1 MFELYKMGAGMMEK
15 RKATSPGSGY
25 WYSIDALRTIAVLS
39 VVAIHTVP
47 FEQIYPNFT
56 FALTNI
62 FGRFAVPFFFIVS
75 GYLYA
80 LRLQAATSVW
90 SVLRRRLSYLVSV
103 YLLWSLVYRMYQ
115 IFVEGHRI
123 FFARWAVKNFLI
135 NLFFNGIQ
143 YHLWYMAALIMAI
156 VAITLYHR
164 YLGDRRWPL
173 VVIALILYG
182 IGVMGD
188 TYYGLFAK
196 NPLIAWITRQLWTTR
211 NGFFFGIPLFAAG
224 YLVSFYPVERDRRRI
239 YGLALVASLA
249 LLIVEAVTL
258 EAKGIPK
265 DYNIYL
271 SLIPL
276 SVSLLLVCLVNPH
289 WMKDTV
295 LTRLAKYSFGIY
307 LVHLAPH
314 MILSRFYSPRLHQ
327 NPWFELVYTPVVF
340 LVSLGLTALLYH
352 VPLTFLNRFVR
363 QPRGRAVGGS
373 APGVNL

>member
-1 MFELYKMGAGMMEK
+1 MEQ
-15 RKATSPGSGY
+15 RKATGPRLGY
-25 WYSIDALRTIAVLS
+25 WYSIDALRTIAAFS

-75 GYLYA
+75 GYLYG
-80 LRLQAATSVW
+80 LRLQAATCVW
-90 SVLRRRLSYLVSV
+90 PVLRRRLSYLIRV

-123 FFARWAVKNFLI
+123 YFARWAVKNFFI

-143 YHLWYMAALIMAI
+143 YHLWYMAALIMA
-156 VAITLYHR
+156 VAAITLYHR
-164 YLGDRRWPL
+164 YLGGRRWPL
-173 VVIALILYG
+173 VVVALLLYG

-188 TYYGLFAK
+188 TYYGLFAQ
-196 NPLIAWITRQLWTTR
+196 NPLIAWITRHLWTTR

-224 YLVSFYPVERDRRRI
+224 YLVSYCPVERNGRRV
-239 YGLALVASLA
+239 YGFALVASVA
-249 LLIVEAVTL
+249 LLIAEAVIL
-258 EAKGIPK
+258 EFHGIPK

-276 SVSLLLVCLVNPH
+276 SVSLLLVCLANPD

-295 LTRLAKYSFGIY
+295 LTRWAKYSFGIY
-307 LVHLAPH
+307 LVHLGPH
-314 MILSRFYSPRLHQ
+314 LIFSRFFIPRLHQ
-327 NPWFELVYTPVVF
+327 NPWFELVYTPAVF
-340 LVSLGLTALLYH
+340 LISLGLTALLYH
-352 VPLTFLNRFVR
+352 VPLPPLNLFVR
-363 QPRGRAVGGS
+363 QPQRPGVGGS
-373 APGVNL
+373 ASGLNA